1 MEVNKIYVGDWVK
14 VAETLPSGIAH
25 LIITSP
31 PYWGQRN
38 YGVDGQLGLEK
49 TPEEHIEKLVFGFRE
64 LRRVL
69 RDDGVLF
76 LNYGD
81 KYGGGNNKSKGKDKK
96 MIQKFSARGSGN
108 FHSADLRSGDLI
120 GLAWRLALA
129 LQADGWYLRSDIIW
143 AKALSFCAKYSGSTM
158 PESLNGWRWERH
170 RIKVK
175 KSKHATQWNIKG
187 GQKCMMD
194 SPQANRGTNPDWLA
208 QWKDC
213 PGCPKCAPDGLIL
226 RKGSWRPTRAHEYLF
241 LLAKTSNYYADM
253 EAVREEYNY
262 DGRHDTKLKPTKKY
276 GSRNYGQNP
285 NTCHTEG
292 AERWPSSGRNLR
304 DVYAIPNELE
314 ELFLWWLK
322 DNEGN
327 IQDVFCINPQA
338 YPDSH
343 YATFP
348 EKLVEPCIKVGTSE
362 KGCCPKCG
370 AQWARIVQPSKEY
383 AKELGQSWHD
393 NNPTKATT
401 LGQRKGDTKGKRF
414 TADYTTLG
422 WLPTCTHCII
432 CDKIGLTNKE
442 SYEVHYATQRPRKTK
457 DMAASM
463 EQETL
468 GNQSRAP
475 EESGV
480 KEKEVF
486 NNMPT
491 LPKAIH
497 GKEKSEI
504 LQPTMRSTLDVGK
517 QTGEP
522 LPSDNRQVS
531 TSRKDSQAPSNNGS
545 KNKTEAITNG
555 VSTPSKRTKGR
566 QQSKQSD
573 CRISSNTC
581 SATHDKTKK
590 HSFAPY
596 EPVPA
601 VVLDPFCGTA
611 TVCAVAAKLGRNYIG
626 IELNPDYVKNQ
637 AEYRV
642 AEGETGISKGEQKAG
657 QMALFTKGL

>member
-49 TPEEHIEKLVFGFRE
+49 TPEEHIEKLVLGFRE

-158 PESLNGWRWERH
+158 PESVNGWRWERH
-170 RIKVK
+170 KVK
-175 KSKHATQWNIKG
+175 VEKSDRAKDG
-187 GQKCMMD
+187 GID
-194 SPQANRGTNPDWLA
+194 GSA
-208 QWKDC
+208 QWKPC
-213 PGCPKCAPDGLIL
+213 PGCAKCAPDSLIL

-241 LLAKTSNYYADM
+241 QLTKTSSYYCDM
-253 EAVREEYNY
+253 EAVREAHAEPWRSTGKIESHGPKGVQAIKEGVNDGFGLAGNVPREYN
-262 DGRHDTKLKPTKKY
+262 P
-276 GSRNYGQNP
+276 
-285 NTCHTEG
+285 
-292 AERWPSSGRNLR
+292 SGRNLR
-304 DVYAIPNELE
+304 
-314 ELFLWWLK
+314 
-322 DNEGN
+322 
-327 IQDVFCINPQA
+327 DVFCINPQA

-370 AQWARIVQPSKEY
+370 AQWARIVDKPESISRTDTYKGKHEKVDSQFSHHRIQMFTKAGREAGLP
-383 AKELGQSWHD
+383 HD
-393 NNPTKATT
+393 NPTLPT
-401 LGQRKGDTKGKRF
+401 
-414 TADYTTLG
+414 TTLG
-422 WLPTCTHCII
+422 WLPTCKCGI
-432 CDKIGLTNKE
+432 KE
-442 SYEVHYATQRPRKTK
+442 T
-457 DMAASM
+457 
-463 EQETL
+463 
-468 GNQSRAP
+468 
-475 EESGV
+475 
-480 KEKEVF
+480 
-486 NNMPT
+486 
-491 LPKAIH
+491 
-497 GKEKSEI
+497 
-504 LQPTMRSTLDVGK
+504 
-517 QTGEP
+517 
-522 LPSDNRQVS
+522 
-531 TSRKDSQAPSNNGS
+531 
-545 KNKTEAITNG
+545 
-555 VSTPSKRTKGR
+555 
-566 QQSKQSD
+566 
-573 CRISSNTC
+573 
-581 SATHDKTKK
+581 
-590 HSFAPY
+590 
-596 EPVPA
+596 VPA

-642 AEGETGISKGEQKAG
+642 AEGETGISKEEQKAG
-657 QMALFTKGL
+657 QLALFK